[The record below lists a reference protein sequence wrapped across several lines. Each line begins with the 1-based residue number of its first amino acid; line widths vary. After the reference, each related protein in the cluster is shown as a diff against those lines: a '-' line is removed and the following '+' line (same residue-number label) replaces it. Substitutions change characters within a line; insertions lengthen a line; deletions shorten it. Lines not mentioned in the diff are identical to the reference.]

1 MKSNLFLRSSLLAA
15 TLVASLNHARSA
27 DVTLTGTTAIDAMTG
42 TYTATAPDALILDVT
57 GVGGNRSGDTMGAAI
72 AKNGGNLT
80 IDGNGTLRV
89 TGGSGDVLGI
99 GDTPGRSINI
109 SLGSGG
115 LVDIQGGAFV
125 NGGWGGGVWTSNLAD
140 MNIASGAIFDV
151 WDGSNNIRVDALTG
165 AGSVQNGSNSG
176 ALRSFT
182 LGVDGGS
189 GTFSGVIGGG
199 TGRAGNNRISLTKE
213 GAGSQILSGNNT
225 YTGSTT
231 IAQGTLVV
239 DGNISTSSLTTVA
252 SGASLAGSGTV
263 GSLTIA
269 SGGTLA
275 PGVGPGGLD
284 IAGDYTQQGSLA
296 LEIHGLAAD
305 TQHDQLVVARSGGNA
320 TVTLAG
326 TLGVSFGGTYTPA
339 EGDLV
344 FLVTNDGNDAV
355 GGTFAGFPQDA
366 VVARSGGYDW
376 QISYTAD
383 SAAGTF
389 TGGNDIALRS
399 IPKSDGY
406 DPSQYEPGL
415 TFRLYDIRED
425 MDQLYPLVPGQTPNV
440 DEKRATIDWSGS
452 ADFAGYTQQFVVEC
466 FASLKIPAA
475 GSYEFRMTSDDGS
488 ELWIG
493 ETLVIDHDGMHP
505 ATSMNGTFTLA
516 AGLHPLKLRF
526 FQNTGGTVLKLE
538 WRPPGAVDFATVPT
552 TALLTTAGV
561 TRVVAPGKKEII
573 TPGDSTRPGNGQPF
587 VAVHPSWEVT
597 PIHPASFQPKV
608 GAMAVHPTDGRL
620 FVATFDPNQFST
632 PDPLPGGDG
641 KVWALTNT
649 QGNDPQAVTVTEVAS
664 GLSEPLGMAFINGE
678 LHVSQRTAI
687 TRLHDANGDGYFETK
702 TDIGGGW
709 LSDNYHHFHF
719 GLLERDGFA
728 YTTLSTAID
737 FAYPG
742 LNGPN
747 PPNRGTLV
755 RTRLATGEV
764 SYLAGGL
771 RTPNGLCFGPEGEIF
786 QTDNQGSW
794 MPASRLNHLQAGRFY
809 GHYNNTADGGSP
821 SLFADQAATP
831 PAVWF
836 PQNEVAN
843 SPSQPLPIL
852 DGPFAGDLLVGD
864 ITLGGIN
871 RVSLEKVHGVWQG
884 CIYRFTQGLE
894 GGVNRLAW
902 GPNGSLYVGCI
913 GGTGNWS
920 WNGTTTGLQRL
931 SPKPGNPVTF
941 EIAKVSATSN
951 GFEIT
956 YTKPIPANILENP
969 SNYTVRQWT
978 YQATADY
985 GGPKIGEENLT
996 VGGATASADRTR
1008 VTLVIPGLKKG
1019 HVVHLKSDPLADDG
1033 SLIHSTEAWYT
1044 LNEIPGGP
1052 FGLLLDDASVPE
1064 NQNVG
1069 TVVGGLAVSHEN
1081 SGEPITYSLPSGLA
1095 DNAWFAIDHAN
1106 LTSASPFDYERR
1118 TSYQVR
1124 IRATDTA
1131 GLFTEADF
1139 TITVSDVTEESVP
1152 RRILLTNSVLPPDHQ
1167 AGALVGR
1174 LRIDDADLGDLAEIP
1189 TQGSGSAALVEES
1202 FDYTATT
1209 GLSGQGS
1216 GSGFAGA
1223 WQALPGNATVGVGSL
1238 AYTDAS
1244 GRILESSG
1252 HHGLAAADSR
1262 LHRPLAAARGTDGT
1276 TTYASFI
1283 ADPGNNA
1290 HFWGIEFWN
1299 GAADDS
1305 TRVLQVGNE
1314 LGFGVRVLNG
1324 TNKFFAVNDSGPHFY
1339 VVKIEHLAGNDRV
1352 SVWIDPPLAAE
1363 PPEPALSFTPTEC
1376 GGSIAFNRVGFSDF
1390 VATSA
1395 PAFDELRIGDD
1406 WTSVTPHQESF
1417 PIFELVAG
1425 EGDEDNASFLLMGDR
1440 LTAAS
1445 SLSAGLHR
1453 LRVRA
1458 TDSSGLS
1465 FAQPLLVWVGAG
1477 HLDSNNDG
1485 TDDATASRLGF
1496 DPLGSMLPG
1505 AYFGGSG
1512 ISPVFGPGT
1521 GPEDFLL
1528 SSSTLPGNLYR
1539 VESSP
1544 DLAQW
1549 TLNPQSVIAPTSFL
1563 EALTEWPIIR
1573 PDDPRHFWRIVGGWP
1588 SGQGTNPL
1596 ANGLAGLTFVGG
1608 SAGWSYDAATDIL
1621 RHETAAPSDWLHF
1634 TGEYGDFLLGLDFRL
1649 SEGGNSGIFVRAAA
1663 TGYPW
1668 VTGSEIQLTHE
1679 PRLPIHSTGAL
1690 YDRIPAEPA
1699 ADNRH
1704 SIWHRLEVLMIGGR
1718 VRVTV
1723 DGVATIDEADLRL
1736 SHPHI
1741 PWSERG
1747 VIGLQNSHAAAPG
1760 SIEFR
1765 NIRLIDLDP

>member
-1 MKSNLFLRSSLLAA
+1 MTLGTLPIVPLALLLASPVLLAA
-15 TLVASLNHARSA
+15 
-27 DVTLTGTTAIDAMTG
+27 DLTIAGAPAINGMNTDDTVNS
-42 TYTATAPDALILDVT
+42 PDALILDVT
-57 GVGGNRSGDTMGAAI
+57 GLGGNRSTDTMGAAI
-72 AKNGGNLT
+72 AKSGGNLT
-80 IDGNGTLRV
+80 ISGNGTLRV

-115 LVDIQGGAFV
+115 LVDIQSGAFV

-140 MNIASGAIFDV
+140 MNIASGSVFDV

-165 AGSVQNGSNSG
+165 AGSVQNGSNSPT
-176 ALRSFT
+176 LRSFT
-182 LGVDGGS
+182 FGVDGGS

-213 GAGSQILSGNNT
+213 GTGTQILSGNNT
-225 YTGSTT
+225 YTGTTT

-296 LEIHGLAAD
+296 LEIHGLAAGA
-305 TQHDQLVVARSGGNA
+305 QHDQLVVARSGGNA
-320 TVTLAG
+320 TVSLAG
-326 TLGVSFGGTYTPA
+326 SLGVSFGGTYTPA

-366 VVARSGGYDW
+366 VVTRSGGYDW
-376 QISYTAD
+376 QISYTAN

-399 IPKSDGY
+399 IPESDGY

-415 TFRLYDIRED
+415 TFRLYDIRET
-425 MDQLYPLVPGQTPNV
+425 MDQLYPLVPSQTPNV

-452 ADFAGYTQQFVVEC
+452 ADFAGYTQQFLVEC

-493 ETLVIDHDGMHP
+493 ETLVIDHDGVHP
-505 ATSMNGTFTLA
+505 ATSMNGTLTLA
-516 AGLHPLKLRF
+516 SGLHPLKLRF

-552 TALLTTAGV
+552 TAFLTTAGV

-573 TPGDSTRPGNGQPF
+573 TPGDSTRPGNGQPL

-709 LSDNYHHFHF
+709 ISDNYHHFHF

-843 SPSQPLPIL
+843 SPSQSLSIPN
-852 DGPFAGDLLVGD
+852 GPFAGDLLVGD

-969 SNYTVRQWT
+969 SNYTVRQWS

-985 GGPKIGEENLT
+985 GGPKIGEETLT

-1052 FGLLLDDASVPE
+1052 FDLLLDDASVPE

-1069 TVVGGLAVSHEN
+1069 TLVGGLAVSHEN
-1081 SGEPITYSLPSGLA
+1081 SGEAITYSLPSGLA
-1095 DNAWFAIDHAN
+1095 DNARFAIDHAN
-1106 LTSASPFDYERR
+1106 LTTATPFDYERR

-1124 IRATDTA
+1124 IRATDTT

-1139 TITVSDVTEESVP
+1139 IITVGDVTEESAP

-1174 LRIDDADLGDLAEIP
+1174 LKIDDADLGDLAEIP

-1223 WQALPGNATVGVGSL
+1223 WQALLGNATVGVGSL
-1238 AYTDAS
+1238 AYTDVS

-1283 ADPGNNA
+1283 ANPGNNA

-1299 GAADDS
+1299 GAAGDS
-1305 TRVLQVGNE
+1305 NRVLQIGNE
-1314 LGFGVRVLNG
+1314 LGFGVRVRNG
-1324 TNKFFAVNDSGPHFY
+1324 TNKFFAVNDSSPHFY
-1339 VVKIEHLAGNDRV
+1339 VVKIEHLTGNDRV

-1363 PPEPALSFTPTEC
+1363 PTEPALSFTPTEC

-1390 VATSA
+1390 VAPSA
-1395 PAFDELRIGDD
+1395 PALDELRIGDD

-1417 PIFELVAG
+1417 PIFELVPG
-1425 EGDEDNASFLLMGDR
+1425 EGDEDNASFVLMGDR

-1485 TDDATASRLGF
+1485 TDNATASRLGF
-1496 DPLGSMLPG
+1496 DPLGSMSPG

-1512 ISPVFGPGT
+1512 TSPVFGPGT

-1563 EALTEWPIIR
+1563 EARTEWPIIR

-1634 TGEYGDFLLGLDFRL
+1634 AGEYGDFLLGLDFRL